1 MDGPRASLGTATT
14 GHSPQGT
21 SCASVPAMVTP
32 GTSRP
37 AVPPAHPHVPTA
49 AASGGSSCTGHR
61 PCPMGPSPSSASTW
75 PHPPS
80 CPSTMRTPASS
91 SSLARWEDLRPG
103 GLPAQGI
110 AAWDPPCP
118 HTSPRPALSQGD
130 TRVFLY
136 EVTPEPPYFLECNSF
151 TSSDPHKVR
160 GGARRGRA
168 ACPAPSPA
176 HLPAPPGLRLPA
188 QDGVRR
194 ARGGVRPS
202 AAAGP
207 GRPRAGGFPRASC
220 QGSHRGWQRGG
231 AGWRL
236 PSPSPPRVLQK
247 EYFQDDI
254 FPPTRVWWEPSLS
267 ASAWLAGADGQ
278 QRRADLR
285 PPDMTPGRSGGAR
298 RAPRVGLPPLELPH
312 IAPPSQ

>member
-37 AVPPAHPHVPTA
+37 AVPPAHPHIPTA

-267 ASAWLAGADGQ
+267 AGAWLAGADGQ